1 MKKSF
6 LFITCEEAFHI
17 CDKSQYGEANWW
29 EKLKLNVR
37 LIWCNVTRT
46 YVKRNRKLTK
56 TIEKGHVECMNTSEK
71 NDLKL
76 RFEKELENK
85 Q

>member
-29 EKLKLNVR
+29 EKFKLNLR
-37 LIWCNVTRT
+37 LIWCNITRS

-56 TIEKGHVECMNTSEK
+56 AIKKSHVDCLNSLEKT
-71 NDLKL
+71 DLKL
-76 RFEKELENK
+76 RFEQELKNEH
-85 Q
+85 